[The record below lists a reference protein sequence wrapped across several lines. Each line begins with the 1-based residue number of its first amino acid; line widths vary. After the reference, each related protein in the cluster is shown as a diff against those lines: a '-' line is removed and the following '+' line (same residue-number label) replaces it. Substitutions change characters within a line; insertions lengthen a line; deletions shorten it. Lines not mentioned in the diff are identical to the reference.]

1 MANNETT
8 TKFKVDISD
17 LKKAMTEARKQV
29 AYANSEFKEASSS
42 MDDWSKSSDGIS
54 AKLKQLNSNLKSQ
67 ESVLAEYEK
76 TLEEVKKEYGE
87 NSKEALEYATKL
99 NNQKAVVNKIKKE
112 IAGYEDSL
120 TEVSEAEKIAAKT
133 GKSVAD
139 VLNDVGDEAED
150 AGDGFTVLK
159 GAVANFAGNV
169 MSSLVGSLK
178 DAATNLLGL
187 GEATREYRGQM
198 SKLEAASKNAG
209 YSTDYTKEKYKE
221 LYGILGDETAA
232 NTAVSNFIAMGAEEK
247 DLNSLVNSAAGIW
260 AKFGDSIPLDGLA
273 EAINHTSQLGSVQG
287 NLADA
292 LEWSGLNVDDFNA
305 QLEKCNTEQERQ
317 KLITDTLNMV
327 YGELGRSY
335 KANNAD
341 VIAANQAQADYT
353 DTMAQVGAKVE
364 PITTK
369 LKEGFNQV
377 LQKILE
383 LVGDVDMADF
393 TAKIEAAFKVL
404 IDDVLPAIKE
414 GLGWVIEHKDEVI
427 AGLAG
432 IAAGFLAFK
441 VVTLIQGVQKA
452 MEGMTIAQYA
462 LNLAMSLNPIGIII
476 ALIAGLVAAF
486 VVLWNKS
493 EGFRNFF
500 TGLWEGLKNIVGG
513 VVDAIVGFFKGLWDS
528 ITGIFKGI
536 GDFFGG
542 IFKGAKDKAV
552 GAWNGAKEVFGKVK
566 DGITGVFSGIGNW
579 FKNKFAESK
588 QKSQEAWANAKEVFS
603 KVSEKVKGAF
613 AGIGDWFK
621 NKFAESKEKS
631 QQAWANAKEVFSKVS
646 DKVKGAFSN
655 IGGWFKDK
663 FTQARENSKNA
674 WANAKNIFGKVWNNV
689 KGAFSG
695 AGNWFKNTFSDAFTK
710 VKNVFSKWG
719 SFFGGLWD
727 TIKKKF
733 SSIGTSIANAIGG
746 AVKSGING
754 VISAIENT
762 INGAIGLINGAIGL
776 INKIP
781 GVELGK
787 IKELQFP
794 RLAKGGIV
802 DSATF
807 AEIGEAGR
815 EAVLP
820 LENNTGWMRK
830 LAADL
835 VKEMNVGS
843 SVTGLSSSG
852 IRGGVVNNY
861 NQTINSPKPLSRLD
875 IYRQS
880 KNLLG
885 YVGGA

>member
-29 AYANSEFKEASSS
+29 AYANSEFKAASSS

-54 AKLKQLNSNLKSQ
+54 AKLKQLNTNLKSQ
-67 ESVLAEYEK
+67 EDVLAEYEK

-87 NSKEALEYATKL
+87 NSKEAMEYATKL
-99 NNQKAVVNKIKKE
+99 NNQQAVVNKIKKE
-112 IAGYEDSL
+112 IGGYEDAL
-120 TEVSEAEKIAAKT
+120 TEVSEAEKTAAKT

-139 VLNDVGDEAED
+139 VLNNVGDEAED

-159 GAVANFAGNV
+159 GAVATFAGNV

-178 DAATNLLGL
+178 DAATNLMSLSA
-187 GEATREYRGQM
+187 ETREYRDQM
-198 SKLEAASKNAG
+198 SKLEAASKSAG

-232 NTAVSNFIAMGAEEK
+232 NTAISNFIAMGAEEK

-292 LEWSGLNVDDFNA
+292 LEWSGINVDDFNA
-305 QLEKCNTEQERQ
+305 QLEKCSSETERQ

-364 PITTK
+364 PITTT
-369 LKEGFNQV
+369 LKEGFNGV

-383 LVGDVDMADF
+383 LVGDVDMTEF

-404 IDDVLPAIKE
+404 TDDVLPAIKD
-414 GLGWVIEHKDEVI
+414 GLGWIIENKDVII

-432 IAAGFLAFK
+432 IAAGFIAFK
-441 VVTLIQGVQKA
+441 VASLIQTVTTA
-452 MEGMTIAQYA
+452 MQGMTIAQYA

-486 VVLWNKS
+486 VTLWNKS

-500 TGLWEGLKNIVGG
+500 TGLWEGLKNIVSG
-513 VVDAIVGFFKGLWDS
+513 VVNAIVGFFKGLWDG

-552 GAWNGAKEVFGKVK
+552 NAWNGAKEVFGKVK
-566 DGITGVFSGIGNW
+566 DGITGVFSNIGGW
-579 FKNKFAESK
+579 FKNKFEESK
-588 QKSQEAWANAKEVFS
+588 QRSQE
-603 KVSEKVKGAF
+603 
-613 AGIGDWFK
+613 
-621 NKFAESKEKS
+621 
-631 QQAWANAKEVFSKVS
+631 AWANAKEVFSKVS
-646 DKVKGAFSN
+646 DKVKGAFEN

-663 FTQARENSKNA
+663 FTESRENSAKA
-674 WANAKNIFGKVWNNV
+674 WENAKTIFSKVSDKV

-695 AGNWFKNTFSDAFTK
+695 IGNWFKDTFGDAFKK
-710 VKNVFSKWG
+710 VKDVFSKWG
-719 SFFGGLWD
+719 EFFGGLWN
-727 TIKKKF
+727 TIKEKF
-733 SSIGTSIANAIGG
+733 SSLGTSIAGAIGG

-754 VISAIENT
+754 IITIIENV

-787 IKELQFP
+787 IKELELP

-802 DSATF
+802 DSSTF

-820 LENNTGWMRK
+820 LERNTGWMRT

-835 VKEMNVGS
+835 VREMNVGN

-861 NQTINSPKPLSRLD
+861 NQTINSPKPLNRLD

-885 YVGGA
+885 YVGGV

>member
-54 AKLKQLNSNLKSQ
+54 AKLKQLNSNLKAQ

-120 TEVSEAEKIAAKT
+120 IEVSNAEKIAAKT

-139 VLNDVGDEAED
+139 VLNNVGDEAEE

-187 GEATREYRGQM
+187 GEATREYRDQM
-198 SKLEAASKNAG
+198 NKLESASKNAG

-232 NTAVSNFIAMGAEEK
+232 NTAISNFIAMGAEEK
-247 DLNSLVNSAAGIW
+247 DLNSLLNSAAGIW
-260 AKFGDSIPLDGLA
+260 AKYGDSIPLDGLA
-273 EAINHTSQLGSVQG
+273 ESINETAKVGAVTG

-292 LEWSGLNVDDFNA
+292 LNWAGVNEDAFN
-305 QLEKCNTEQERQ
+305 EKLAKCTTETERQ
-317 KLITDTLNMV
+317 KLVTDTLNSV

-335 KANNAD
+335 KNNNAD
-341 VIAANQAQADYT
+341 IIAANKAQADYT
-353 DTMAQVGAKVE
+353 DTMAEVGAKVE

-383 LVGDVDMADF
+383 LVGDVDMEAF
-393 TAKIEAAFKVL
+393 TAKIEEAFKVL
-404 IDDVLPAIKE
+404 VDDVLPAIKE
-414 GLGWVIEHKDEVI
+414 GFGWIIEHKDEVI

-432 IAAGFLAFK
+432 IATGFLAFK
-441 VVTLIQGVQKA
+441 VVSLIQGVQKA
-452 MEGMTIAQYA
+452 MEGMTLAQYA

-500 TGLWEGLKNIVGG
+500 TGLWEGIKNIVGG

-552 GAWNGAKEVFGKVK
+552 GAWNGAKETFGKVK
-566 DGITGVFSGIGNW
+566 DGITGVFSNIGNW
-579 FKNKFAESK
+579 FKDKFAESR
-588 QKSQEAWANAKEVFS
+588 
-603 KVSEKVKGAF
+603 
-613 AGIGDWFK
+613 
-621 NKFAESKEKS
+621 EKS
-631 QQAWANAKEVFSKVS
+631 QQAWSNAKEVFSKVS

-674 WANAKNIFGKVWNNV
+674 WSNAKNIFGKVWNNV

-719 SFFGGLWD
+719 SFFGGLWN
-727 TIKKKF
+727 TIKEKF
-733 SSIGTSIANAIGG
+733 SAIGTKIADAIGG
-746 AVKSGING
+746 AVKGGING

-762 INGAIGLINGAIGL
+762 INGGIGLINGAIGL

-787 IKELQFP
+787 IKELEFP

-802 DSATF
+802 DSATL